1 MDNKINLADLE
12 KENEQLRRQLAE
24 LDELPNNKIG
34 GGRLGDLKGVDSI
47 NTGLSKGISSIP
59 GRDDNYYLDLYLLQI
74 ERGRLAKEIASIKR
88 RRLKL
93 GRKASRVDK
102 EIAEKEEKALQNMT
116 TLSAESP
123 EKPIQEKV
131 KGKKRQ
137 APKSYEY
144 KEEEWDKFTLEY

>member
-24 LDELPNNKIG
+24 FDELPNKTG

-47 NTGLSKGISSIP
+47 NTGLSQGISSIP
-59 GRDDNYYLDLYLLQI
+59 RGDDNYYLDLYLLQI

-88 RRLKL
+88 RRLHL
-93 GRKASRVDK
+93 GRKVSRVDK
-102 EIAEKEEKALQNMT
+102 EIAKKEKKALQNMA
-116 TLSAESP
+116 TLPAESP
-123 EKPIQEKV
+123 EKPVKEKV

-144 KEEEWDKFTLEY
+144 KEEEWDKLTLEY

>member
-12 KENEQLRRQLAE
+12 RENEPLRRQLAE
-24 LDELPNNKIG
+24 LDELPNKIG

-47 NTGLSKGISSIP
+47 NTGVSKGIHSIP
-59 GRDDNYYLDLYLLQI
+59 GGENRYYLELYFLQK
-74 ERGRLAKEIASIKR
+74 ERDRLIKEMASIKR

-93 GRKASRVDK
+93 GKKLSRIDQK
-102 EIAEKEEKALQNMT
+102 MAEKQEKALQDMT
-116 TLSAESP
+116 ILSAESP
-123 EKPIQEKV
+123 EKPVQEKV

-144 KEEEWDKFTLEY
+144 KEEEWDKFTLDY

>member
-12 KENEQLRRQLAE
+12 RENERLPRELAE
-24 LDELPNNKIG
+24 LDELPNKTD

-47 NTGLSKGISSIP
+47 NTSVSKGIRSIP
-59 GRDDNYYLDLYLLQI
+59 KGEDRYYLELYFLQK
-74 ERGRLAKEIASIKR
+74 ERDRLIKEMASIKR

-93 GRKASRVDK
+93 GKKLASIDQK
-102 EIAEKEEKALQNMT
+102 MAEKQEKALHNMT

-123 EKPIQEKV
+123 EKSV
-131 KGKKRQ
+131 KGKARGKKRQ

-144 KEEEWDKFTLEY
+144 KEEEWNKFTLDY